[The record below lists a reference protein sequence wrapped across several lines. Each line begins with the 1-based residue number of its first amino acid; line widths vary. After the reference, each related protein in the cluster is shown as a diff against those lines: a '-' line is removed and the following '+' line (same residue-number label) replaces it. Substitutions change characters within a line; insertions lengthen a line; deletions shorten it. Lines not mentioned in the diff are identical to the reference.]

1 MPRSDTLGGNLHLH
15 HGDAIGYEGATVQEL
30 AEACDVDVEEMT
42 FTLIR
47 LGCEGKVETDT
58 VLWRLTRPGA

>member
-42 FTLIR
+42 FTLIASAAR
-47 LGCEGKVETDT
+47 A
-58 VLWRLTRPGA
+58 RSRPTPCSGA